1 MNWWTKPTQAINLE
15 SREKATLRQQQL
27 TKPPGSLGEL
37 ENVAIAFAGWQ
48 SREIPQL
55 NRVCVRIFAADHGV
69 VEEGVSAFP
78 QVVTGEMVRNF
89 AAGGAAICVLS
100 KIHNADFSVVNV
112 GTVIPLEYLPRV
124 ANVQLANGTANFCKQ
139 PAMTEATV
147 VRALEVGR
155 DFSPQNSDL
164 FIGGEMGIGN
174 TTSATAIFCAL
185 LGASVHEMTG
195 RGTGIDDTGL
205 KRKAETVQAAL
216 NLHREH
222 IASSALETLR
232 CVGGLEIAALAGAY
246 IACAQRGIPS
256 LVDGFISTAAA
267 LVAIRLNEGVRDWLL
282 FAHCSDEQ
290 GHKQA
295 LSMMKVT
302 PLLSIGMRLGEGS
315 GAAVVYPILQ
325 CALKLHAEMATFE
338 QASVSNKPI

>member
-1 MNWWTKPTQAINLE
+1 MNWWTQPTQAIDLE
-15 SREKATLRQQQL
+15 SREQATLRQQQL

-48 SREIPQL
+48 SQEIPQL
-55 NRVCVRIFAADHGV
+55 NCVCVRIFAADHGV
-69 VEEGVSAFP
+69 VEEGVSAYP

-100 KIHNADFSVVNV
+100 KIHNAEFSVVNV
-112 GTVIPLEYLPRV
+112 GTVMPLEDLPGV
-124 ANVQLANGTANFCKQ
+124 ANVQLTNGTANFCKQ
-139 PAMTEATV
+139 PAMTGETV
-147 VRALEVGR
+147 IRALDVGR
-155 DFSPQNSDL
+155 NNSPQESDL

-185 LGASVHEMTG
+185 LGASVQEMTG

-222 IASSALETLR
+222 IASGALETLR

-246 IACAQRGIPS
+246 ITCAQRGIPS

-295 LSMMKVT
+295 LSMMNVT
-302 PLLSIGMRLGEGS
+302 PLLSIRMRLGEGS
-315 GAAVVYPILQ
+315 VAA
-325 CALKLHAEMATFE
+325 
-338 QASVSNKPI
+338 